1 LGTRKSSAKTV
12 IAKSAEVTYA
22 LGRRTFVLIITTL
35 LRNGELYIKY
45 G

>member
-1 LGTRKSSAKTV
+1 VTSADFAITV
-12 IAKSAEVTYA
+12 YALDFLYA

-35 LRNGELYIKY
+35 LRNGELYLKY